1 MEIKMSLSQ
10 KVKEELL
17 EAQSHLKA
25 ALFHA
30 AKNESP
36 LTIKSI
42 SDLIYNIDSIEKTQN
57 LMDKLES
64 RKFGDSGMFGQFFT
78 DM

>member
-1 MEIKMSLSQ
+1 MLSA

-17 EAQSHLKA
+17 EAQSHLRA
-25 ALFHA
+25 ALRNA
-30 AKNESP
+30 SMNEKP
-36 LTIKSI
+36 YICKHIADILQATE
-42 SDLIYNIDSIEKTQN
+42 SIEKTEN

-78 DM
+78 DI

>member
-1 MEIKMSLSQ
+1 MLSP

-17 EAQSHLKA
+17 EAQSHLRNALKA
-25 ALFHA
+25 ASV
-30 AKNESP
+30 NEKTYICKQIADI
-36 LTIKSI
+36 LQATET
-42 SDLIYNIDSIEKTQN
+42 IEKTES

>member
-1 MEIKMSLSQ
+1 MLSP

-17 EAQSHLKA
+17 ESQSHLRA
-25 ALFHA
+25 ALRDSA
-30 AKNESP
+30 VNE
-36 LTIKSI
+36 KSYI
-42 SDLIYNIDSIEKTQN
+42 CKQIADILQAVDSIEKTES
-57 LMDKLES
+57 LMDKIEG

>member
-1 MEIKMSLSQ
+1 MLSS

-17 EAQSHLKA
+17 EAQSHLRA
-25 ALFHA
+25 ALRDA
-30 AKNESP
+30 AVNEKP
-36 LTIKSI
+36 FICKQIADILQATET
-42 SDLIYNIDSIEKTQN
+42 IEKTEN

-64 RKFGDSGMFGQFFT
+64 RKFGDSGMFGTFFN

>member
-1 MEIKMSLSQ
+1 MLSQ
-10 KVKEELL
+10 KVKDELL
-17 EAQSHLKA
+17 EAQSHLRN
-25 ALFHA
+25 AL
-30 AKNESP
+30 KNASVNEKP
-36 LTIKSI
+36 YVCKSI
-42 SDLIYNIDSIEKTQN
+42 ADLLHATETIEKTEN

>member
-1 MEIKMSLSQ
+1 MLSP

-17 EAQSHLKA
+17 EAQSHLRA
-25 ALFHA
+25 ALRDA
-30 AKNESP
+30 AVNVKTYICKQIADILQATE
-36 LTIKSI
+36 T
-42 SDLIYNIDSIEKTQN
+42 IEKTES

>member
-1 MEIKMSLSQ
+1 MLSP

-17 EAQSHLKA
+17 EAQSHLRA
-25 ALFHA
+25 ALRDA
-30 AKNESP
+30 AVNEKP
-36 LTIKSI
+36 YVCKQIADILQATETV
-42 SDLIYNIDSIEKTQN
+42 EKTEN

-64 RKFGDSGMFGQFFT
+64 RKFGDSGMFGQFFS